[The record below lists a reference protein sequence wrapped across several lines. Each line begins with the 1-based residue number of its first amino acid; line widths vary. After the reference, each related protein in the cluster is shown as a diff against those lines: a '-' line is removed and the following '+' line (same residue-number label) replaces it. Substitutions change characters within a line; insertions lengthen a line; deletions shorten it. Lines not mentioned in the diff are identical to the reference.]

1 MVRTEAMAA
10 KDELPICDFCRVG
23 PVIKRTDEMA
33 FRQWSDKGYVRCR
46 VTLMIGVC
54 SNCQARALDSG
65 ADKLFDDAFQREY
78 EKLSCNSRENE
89 EGRDIAPPSADIAP
103 AAGGC
108 NEFKALRV

>member
-1 MVRTEAMAA
+1 MAA

-33 FRQWSDKGYVRCR
+33 FRQWSDKGYVHCR

-78 EKLSCNSRENE
+78 ESYRVTAARTKKGGTSPR
-89 EGRDIAPPSADIAP
+89 PPQI
-103 AAGGC
+103 
-108 NEFKALRV
+108 